1 MGDSGDEELGWV
13 KITLKPF
20 LSTTW
25 LIFEIFHLRLSDTK
39 GRVAV
44 GSGGMFFRKQFY
56 TDTKSWDDFFQ
67 TLDVTKERATVS
79 SDGMFFLKQ
88 F

>member
-25 LIFEIFHLRLSDTK
+25 LIFYFDN
-39 GRVAV
+39 
-44 GSGGMFFRKQFY
+44 F
-56 TDTKSWDDFFQ
+56 
-67 TLDVTKERATVS
+67 
-79 SDGMFFLKQ
+79 
-88 F
+88 